1 MTYHQRMKKIILL
14 GLLLSIHANAN
25 REVDRLTELV
35 NINSGSANIK
45 GVTNIQNKIKP
56 WFEALGF
63 KVSLIPNPEGEKVS
77 APMLVAELAGEKPE
91 TITFVMH
98 ADTVFE
104 PSSPFQKITMKSEFI
119 MSGPGTMDDKGGIVV
134 VLKAL
139 EDLLA
144 VKKIPKYSLRVLV
157 SPNEEVGSTGW
168 WKSFHQYSESSWLV
182 LGLEP
187 GYDDYG
193 IVQGRKGNIWY
204 EINVQGKESHAG
216 RDHAEGVNACQ
227 LLADKMQEIRKL
239 TNYKK
244 FITTSVGRIEG
255 GQDKYNIV
263 CGWAKAK
270 VDVRVPDLASYK
282 AITTKM
288 QKILKDPRIT
298 FTITDETPAFNV
310 NKVSRPIIAQYL
322 KAIEKFEGRKVT
334 AHVSGGVGD
343 VNHFSREGV
352 ILMDGLGP
360 VGGHAHT
367 EEEFLDLRTI
377 DTRSKILTHFLQGL

>member
-1 MTYHQRMKKIILL
+1 MKKNLICVLF
-14 GLLLSIHANAN
+14 LLSFSYQAKAS
-25 REVDRLTELV
+25 REVDRLTEIV
-35 NINSGSANIK
+35 NINSGTANIK
-45 GVTNIQNKIKP
+45 GVLAVQNKIKP

-63 KVSLIPNPEGEKVS
+63 HVSLVANPEGEKVS
-77 APMLVAELAGEKPE
+77 APMLVAEMKGEKSD

-104 PSSPFQKITMKSEFI
+104 PSSSFQKITMKNEFI
-119 MSGPGTMDDKGGIVV
+119 MNGPGTMDDKGGIVV

-139 EDLLA
+139 EDYL
-144 VKKIPKYSLRVLV
+144 VKNPKPKYSLRILV
-157 SPNEEVGSTGW
+157 SPNEEVGSIGW
-168 WKSFHQYSESSWLV
+168 WNSFHKYSESSWLV

-187 GYDDYG
+187 GHDDYG

-204 EINVQGKESHAG
+204 EINVKGKESHAG
-216 RDHAEGVNACQ
+216 RDHKEGVNACQ
-227 LLADKMQEIRKL
+227 ILATKMMEIQKL

-244 FITTSVGRIEG
+244 SITTSVGRIEG

-270 VDVRVPDLASYK
+270 VDVRVPDLQSYK
-282 AITTKM
+282 EVTKKM
-288 QKILKDPRIT
+288 QAILKDPNIT

-310 NKVSRPIIAQYL
+310 NKISRPVIQQYL
-322 KAIEKFEGRKVT
+322 KAIEKVEGRKVIS
-334 AHVSGGVGD
+334 HVSGGVGD

-352 ILMDGLGP
+352 IIMDGLGP

-367 EEEFLDLRTI
+367 ENEFLDLRTI
-377 DTRSKILTHFLQGL
+377 DTRANVLTHFLQGL

>member
-1 MTYHQRMKKIILL
+1 MKKIILL
-14 GLLLSIHANAN
+14 CLLSTHANAN

-35 NINSGSANIK
+35 NINSGTANIK
-45 GVTNIQNKIKP
+45 GVLSVQNKIKP
-56 WFEALGF
+56 WFEAIGF

-77 APMLVAELAGEKPE
+77 APMLVAEMKGEIPE

-104 PSSPFQKITMKSEFI
+104 PSSPFQKMTKKSEFI
-119 MSGPGTMDDKGGIVV
+119 MRGPGTMDDKGGIVV

-139 EDLLA
+139 EDYLA
-144 VKKIPKYSLRVLV
+144 SKNIPKYSLRILV

-168 WKSFHQYSESSWLV
+168 WKNFHQYSESSWLV

-187 GYDDYG
+187 GHDDYG

-227 LLADKMQEIRKL
+227 ILADKMQEISKL

-270 VDVRVPDLASYK
+270 VDVRVPDLAGYK
-282 AITTKM
+282 LVTGKI
-288 QKILKDPRIT
+288 QKILKDPRII
-298 FTITDETPAFNV
+298 FSITDETPAFNV
-310 NKVSRPIIAQYL
+310 NKISRPIVAQYL
-322 KAIEKFEGRKVT
+322 KAIEKVEGRKVT

-377 DTRSKILTHFLQGL
+377 DTRSKVLTLFLQGL